1 MVLHAPITSTP
12 ITKIKRRN
20 LLAISLTRVLHGFG
34 LDIFNVV
41 YQPFL
46 LELTNSLL
54 ITGIIVSIGSVMQFL
69 PMPLIGKISDKYHR
83 KILITASMPITIIG
97 ITFFIISNP
106 SAIYYAIIGIMIYF
120 LGFTLNNLNSQ
131 FAIAENTD
139 KSKGFIYGI
148 MFFAFFGGRL
158 TGSSFL
164 IIASWIETRMYF
176 LIFICILAIEGL
188 IFGFLLSNKNQMAS
202 RNSLTFYN
210 NSEKKENLW
219 LKVIKTK
226 TLRSILI
233 FFTLDIFVYG
243 LSLTIYNAGL
253 RDYYQLTK
261 GDLALL
267 SISFNLTN
275 MIFQIPAGRITDKLG
290 NKTTLI
296 LSQIFGLGFFLMNI
310 IAFSLWSTAIY
321 LWLIPILI
329 IGMASL
335 ALSVCTFV
343 PAEQVILTNLGE
355 NRKAESYGIISFAR
369 GIGYIPTGYIGGFLV
384 ENLNYVAPFIFSTIG
399 VFVEILFL
407 LRFFHHHPQ
416 T

>member
-1 MVLHAPITSTP
+1 MVLHIPITSIP
-12 ITKIKRRN
+12 MKKTKQRN
-20 LLAISLTRVLHGFG
+20 LLAISLTKILHGFG

-46 LELTNSLL
+46 LELTNSLI
-54 ITGIIVSIGSVMQFL
+54 ITGIIVSIGSIMQFL
-69 PMPLIGKISDKYHR
+69 PMPIIGKISDRYHR
-83 KILITASMPITIIG
+83 KILTTVSMPITILG
-97 ITFFIISNP
+97 ITFFIISSP

-131 FAIAENTD
+131 FIVAENTD
-139 KSKGFIYGI
+139 KSKGLIYGI

-158 TGSSFL
+158 GGSSF
-164 IIASWIETRMYF
+164 IIFAQWIETRTFF
-176 LIFICILAIEGL
+176 LIFIGILALEGV
-188 IFGFLLSNKNQMAS
+188 IYGFLLSNKHQN
-202 RNSLTFYN
+202 NSLISINSFK

-296 LSQIFGLGFFLMNI
+296 LSQIFGLGFFSMNI
-310 IAFSLWSTAIY
+310 ITFLLWSTGITN
-321 LWLIPILI
+321 WLLPTLI

-355 NRKAESYGIISFAR
+355 RRKAESYGIISFAR
-369 GIGYIPTGYIGGFLV
+369 GIGFIPTGYIGGLLV
-384 ENLNYVAPFIFSTIG
+384 DNLNYVAPFIFSTIG
-399 VFVEILFL
+399 VFIEILFL

-416 T
+416 S